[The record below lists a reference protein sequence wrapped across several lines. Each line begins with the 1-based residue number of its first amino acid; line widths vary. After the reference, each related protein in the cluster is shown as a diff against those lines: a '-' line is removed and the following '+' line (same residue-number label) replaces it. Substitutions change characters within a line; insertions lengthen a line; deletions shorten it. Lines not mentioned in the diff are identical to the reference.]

1 MNRLALVVVVF
12 LALIPQASP
21 ADCGG
26 IPFKA
31 KVVIFEPDQR
41 AVIGFNG
48 REEILLLC
56 ADLRVSEPTKILQVL
71 PLPSEPKVTKGDFEV
86 FVKATNLINSKL
98 PRPPAMPGAIGGM
111 GGGMGGGGALPAGE
125 VTFHGKIGSHDLSV
139 THVLDQRGFLNWVE
153 GYLRKAGVDNP
164 TIPDSMKAVVG
175 EYLHDRFQWFVFDVV
190 EMGKEVKTKEAI
202 QYRFPTRSLYYP
214 LRITRSEEGDTRVR
228 LLVLSPELVRLPTLA
243 GGQVRLAHEP
253 VRITSKE
260 LRSLG
265 SKDLTAMIRGDHS
278 MLRIWE
284 ITGPLSGFRRDILTS
299 MTGVGP
305 VQ

>member
-1 MNRLALVVVVF
+1 MNKLALVAVVF
-12 LALIPQASP
+12 PILVSQRAV

-31 KVVIFEPDQR
+31 QAVIFEPDQR

-48 REEILLLC
+48 QEEILLLS

-98 PRPPAMPGAIGGM
+98 RRPKPARAKGGM
-111 GGGMGGGGALPAGE
+111 GGMGGMGEAELLPAGE
-125 VTFHGKIGSHDLSV
+125 VTFHDKIGSHELSV
-139 THVLDQRGFLNWVE
+139 THVLDHRGFLDWVE
-153 GYLRKAGVDNP
+153 DYLRKAGVDNP
-164 TIPDSMKAVVG
+164 TIPEAMKAVVA
-175 EYLHDRFQWFVFDVV
+175 EYLQDRFQWFVFDVV

-214 LRITRSEEGDTRVR
+214 LRITRSEEGDTKIR
-228 LLVLSPELVRLPTLA
+228 LLILSPELVRLPRLD
-243 GGQVRLAHEP
+243 GGEVRLAHEP
-253 VRITSKE
+253 IKITSKE

-265 SKDLTAMIRGDHS
+265 SNDLAALIKGDHS

-284 ITGPLSGFRRDILTS
+284 ITGPLSGFKRDILTS
-299 MTGVGP
+299 MSGR
-305 VQ
+305 